1 MLRQIRDRQDTV
13 TIINYPDSL
22 DDYSCGDN
30 IVGIADMDEEYFAV
44 SRSSPTNAAFDAVIA
59 CIEDIIIDE
68 EFQQLQQSFM
78 EKYYLEFEDSDEN
91 KLSYTPIFNEYVDLL
106 EKHLEQQVM
115 ERIPDFD
122 MKTFIE
128 LLVHNKEEVPG
139 DIFDMLLTFT
149 DFIAFKEMF
158 LEYKADKEGQ
168 GLDLSQ
174 GLVVTSMVPASS
186 RQNASTES
194 L

>member
-1 MLRQIRDRQDTV
+1 MDAKEQHSV
-13 TIINYPDSL
+13 
-22 DDYSCGDN
+22 DDYSCGDH
-30 IVGIADMDEEYFAV
+30 IVEIADVDEEYFAV

-106 EKHLEQQVM
+106 EKHLEKQVM
-115 ERIPDFD
+115 ERIPDFN
-122 MKTFIE
+122 MKAFIE
-128 LLVHNKEEVPG
+128 LLVHHKEEVPG
-139 DIFDMLLTFT
+139 DISDMLLTFT

-158 LEYKADKEGQ
+158 LEYKSEKEGQ

-174 GLVVTSMVPASS
+174 GLVVTSMIPASS
-186 RQNASTES
+186 RQNASTGS